1 MPLIAP
7 PAAPTPS
14 DAPEVFD
21 AKIYARLVWDATNV
35 TALNELQAD
44 VAANQNTASEAAGV
58 ASAQAALA
66 ANAAA
71 SATGAANFKGEWST
85 LTGALSR
92 PACVKH
98 SGRFWLLLSDLADVT
113 TATPGA
119 SAAWTVM
126 DVGTVPTQLI
136 TTNTAAVSGVR
147 YLINAAITLT
157 VPATATKGDYFGFRE
172 VAGLAT
178 SVVNFGAVKV
188 RGGTPG
194 AMTIDKPCFGIDL
207 FFEDATRGYI

>member
-58 ASAQAALA
+58 AIAHVALA

-71 SATGAANFKGEWST
+71 SATGAANFKGE
-85 LTGALSR
+85 
-92 PACVKH
+92 
-98 SGRFWLLLSDLADVT
+98 
-113 TATPGA
+113 
-119 SAAWTVM
+119 
-126 DVGTVPTQLI
+126 
-136 TTNTAAVSGVR
+136 
-147 YLINAAITLT
+147 
-157 VPATATKGDYFGFRE
+157 
-172 VAGLAT
+172 
-178 SVVNFGAVKV
+178 
-188 RGGTPG
+188 
-194 AMTIDKPCFGIDL
+194 
-207 FFEDATRGYI
+207 